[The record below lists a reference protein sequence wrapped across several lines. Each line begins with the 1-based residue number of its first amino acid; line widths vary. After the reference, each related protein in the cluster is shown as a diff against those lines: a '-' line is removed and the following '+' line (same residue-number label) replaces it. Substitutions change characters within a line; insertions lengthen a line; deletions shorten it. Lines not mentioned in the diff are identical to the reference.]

1 MVAPMINRS
10 VETLR
15 GLLMMLL
22 CAAVGVTLPVAAT
35 NQDDERLQQLL
46 YGEALFLSHQQDYLS
61 AISRL
66 QLAEEQGLMPPASD
80 DARLLLARMKLAY
93 GLHVEAGFDF
103 HALLGEDVPAPVRNR
118 AWYELA
124 RTFSNKGYYEAAAEA
139 LEHVQGDVPADI
151 VGDYQLL
158 QATVLMSLNKNREA
172 AQVLERW
179 QGASALAAY
188 AHYNRGTALVRAGEH
203 LQAVPAL
210 EQAADMPA
218 KGEELLALRDK
229 AHLSLGYVYARS
241 EDYKKARKQL
251 EAVRPQGPFSNRA
264 LLALGWIAHKQGR
277 SESALVSWMELRGR
291 SATDPAVLETL
302 LVVPAVH
309 RKLDALQTATRD
321 YEAAMTTYNSELS
334 RLQDAR
340 ESVEK
345 GNAVSLLL
353 QNKSGSG
360 QEAAGQ
366 TASGGTIY
374 FGPLLASRDFQ
385 EMLQGHGELQSMLH
399 KVDKGLNNIDLLAKA
414 AAPARDRHARPATPA
429 SPAST
434 GRTSA
439 GSAGGHRPVRPQQ
452 QGFATRPGDPEW
464 QEQWGYRQGAPTD
477 LPAPGIPRLP
487 EIELPEDRLLEPL
500 PESDFTGLPESDFT
514 GLPPE
519 AEFIRDPS
527 GAEENWLPDSE
538 ILWLPETGRFQMPK
552 GEEDYAYPDAVAR
565 KRTQPGDSYAAKLSR
580 LIPAPQ
586 DDAGFDPGAV
596 PVGEALRELA
606 AALNSATGRMAQ
618 LGESF
623 DPTMSNAG
631 LEARIA
637 ALRARILQLRARIAN
652 AITLYESYTQ
662 ALALNELDRRQH
674 LLEDLL
680 EQASLELAKTYDQRS
695 DR

>member
-1 MVAPMINRS
+1 MINRS
-10 VETLR
+10 VEKLR
-15 GLLMMLL
+15 GLIMMLL
-22 CAAVGVTLPVAAT
+22 CAAVGVTLPATAAD
-35 NQDDERLQQLL
+35 QDDERLQQLL

-103 HALLGEDVPAPVRNR
+103 HALLGKDVPDAVRNR

-139 LEHVQGDVPADI
+139 LEHVQGEVPADI

-158 QATVLMSLNKNREA
+158 QATVLMSLNQNREA

-179 QGASALAAY
+179 QGEPALAAY
-188 AHYNRGTALVRAGEH
+188 AHYNRGIALVRAGEH

-210 EQAADMPA
+210 EQAVDMRA

-229 AHLSLGYVYARS
+229 ARLSLGYAYARS
-241 EDYKKARKQL
+241 EDYKQARKQL

-291 SATDPAVLETL
+291 SPTDPAVLETL

-309 RKLDALQTATRD
+309 RELDALQTATRD
-321 YEAAMTTYNSELS
+321 YEAAMTTYTSELN

-353 QNKSGSG
+353 QNNSSSG
-360 QEAAGQ
+360 QGAAGQ
-366 TASGGTIY
+366 TASGETVY

-385 EMLQGHGELQSMLH
+385 ETLQGHGELQSMLH
-399 KVDKGLNNIDLLAKA
+399 KIDKGLHDIDLLAKA
-414 AAPARDRHARPATPA
+414 AAPVKEGYARPGAPA
-429 SPAST
+429 SPAPA
-434 GRTSA
+434 GRKSA
-439 GSAGGHRPVRPQQ
+439 GSASGHSPIHPQQ
-452 QGFATRPGDPEW
+452 QGFATRPGDPDW
-464 QEQWGYRQGAPTD
+464 QQQWDNRQGEPTD
-477 LPAPGIPRLP
+477 LPAPGIPQLP
-487 EIELPEDRLLEPL
+487 EIELPEDRVLESL

-519 AEFIRDPS
+519 AEFIRDMS

-552 GEEDYAYPDAVAR
+552 GAEDYAYPDMVAR
-565 KRTQPGDSYAAKLSR
+565 KRTRPGDNYASQLNR

-606 AALNSATGRMAQ
+606 AALNSATERMAQ

-623 DPTMSNAG
+623 DPAMGGAG
-631 LEARIA
+631 LEERIA

-652 AITLYESYTQ
+652 AIALYESYTQ
-662 ALALNELDRRQH
+662 ALALDELDRRQH

>member
-1 MVAPMINRS
+1 MR
-10 VETLR
+10 
-15 GLLMMLL
+15 LL
-22 CAAVGVTLPVAAT
+22 CAAVGVTLPVAAAD
-35 NQDDERLQQLL
+35 QDDERLQQLL

-66 QLAEEQGLMPPASD
+66 QLAEEQGLMPPSSG

-103 HALLGEDVPAPVRNR
+103 HALLGEDVPDAVRNR

-124 RTFSNKGYYEAAAEA
+124 RTFSNKGYFEAAAEA
-139 LEHVQGDVPADI
+139 LEHVQGEVPADV

-158 QATVLMSLNKNREA
+158 QATVLMSLNQNREA
-172 AQVLERW
+172 AEVLEHW
-179 QGASALAAY
+179 QGAPALAAY
-188 AHYNRGTALVRAGEH
+188 AHYNRGIALVRAGEH

-210 EQAADMPA
+210 EQAVDMRA
-218 KGEELLALRDK
+218 KGEELLALRDR
-229 AHLSLGYVYARS
+229 AHLSLGYAYARS
-241 EDYKKARKQL
+241 EDYKQARKQL

-291 SATDPAVLETL
+291 SPTDPAVLETL

-309 RKLDALQTATRD
+309 RELDALQTATRD
-321 YEAAMTTYNSELS
+321 YEAAMTTYSSELN
-334 RLQDAR
+334 RLQGAR
-340 ESVEK
+340 ESVQK

-353 QNKSGSG
+353 QNDSSSGPG
-360 QEAAGQ
+360 AART
-366 TASGGTIY
+366 TASGETIY

-399 KVDKGLNNIDLLAKA
+399 KVDEGLHNIDLLAKA
-414 AAPARDRHARPATPA
+414 AAPVKDRHVRPGTPV
-429 SPAST
+429 SPAPA
-434 GRTSA
+434 GRKSA
-439 GSAGGHRPVRPQQ
+439 GSASGHSPVRPQQ

-464 QEQWGYRQGAPTD
+464 QQQWDNRQGEPTD
-477 LPAPGIPRLP
+477 LPGPGIPQLP
-487 EIELPEDRLLEPL
+487 EIELPEDRVLEPL

-514 GLPPE
+514 GLPPD
-519 AEFIRDPS
+519 AEFIRDMS

-552 GEEDYAYPDAVAR
+552 GEEDYAYPDKVAR
-565 KRTQPGDSYAAKLSR
+565 KRTRPGDNYASKLNR

-606 AALNSATGRMAQ
+606 AALNSATERMAQ

-623 DPTMSNAG
+623 DPAMGGAG
-631 LEARIA
+631 LEERIA

-652 AITLYESYTQ
+652 AIALYESYTQ
-662 ALALNELDRRQH
+662 ALALDELDRRQH